1 MINKLSPSVK
11 KLFTRKN
18 KFIYI
23 RVNYEEEKVWQQI
36 EGFIKIAIEKDFD
49 DIRIE
54 QNKRVNVL
62 YGHRVLTI
70 SAEKK

>member
-11 KLFTRKN
+11 KLFTKKN

-36 EGFIKIAIEKDFD
+36 EGFIKIAVEKDFD
-49 DIRIE
+49 DIRIK

-62 YGHRVLTI
+62 YGHRVLTL